1 MNIFK
6 DFDTH
11 CCICPDIQWGAQACF
26 SSKSIDNRG
35 SVLFWAGGYPVHR
48 SYLNVSIIPL
58 FGGVTQS
65 SKQTTPKTSRSL
77 GENLTNKSLIF
88 LFPTQT
94 VTLPVATQFHRASV
108 QPGGRAILW
117 LPGKDGFRT
126 ISPGHTLRSRVVV
139 PLISLSS

>member
-1 MNIFK
+1 M
-6 DFDTH
+6 
-11 CCICPDIQWGAQACF
+11 
-26 SSKSIDNRG
+26 
-35 SVLFWAGGYPVHR
+35 HR

-94 VTLPVATQFHRASV
+94 VTLSWPQSSV
-108 QPGGRAILW
+108 VKIEREREKKFFTPK
-117 LPGKDGFRT
+117 P
-126 ISPGHTLRSRVVV
+126 
-139 PLISLSS
+139 